1 MLTITILETFSQTKV
16 NDVDIIF
23 VMLLAPDEEVV
34 GFDVSVDDS
43 VFVDFLNSLDLEGL
57 ER

>member
-57 ER
+57 EV